1 MLVARSGE
9 AALGIVH
16 RVTPDV
22 VLMDA
27 VMPGLDG
34 FETCRQMKAMAALTH
49 VPIIFMTGLT
59 ETEHI
64 VHALES
70 GGVDYLSKPINVDEL
85 RARIRV
91 HLVNAR
97 RGQSARIALDA
108 AGRHLVAFGADGSLL
123 WSTPQANRLLERS
136 GFDAARQA
144 MMSEGFR
151 SWLSAATSSG
161 FDLDPVASAPAPPS
175 PLEGRDRGWGCR
187 HIRRRRARRGHDT
200 PTPTPPH
207 RGRGFGAEPVAAA
220 RVPQLQFAYLGTVG
234 SDEYLFRLSRMQ
246 SKGQEETL
254 RQQFGLTQRESE
266 VLLWIA
272 RGKANR
278 DIGEILGLSP
288 RTVNKHLEQVYAK
301 LGVENRAS
309 AAIRAVQHLQSPLD

>member
-1 MLVARSGE
+1 MSRIEKEQDIVLLVDDSPESLGFLTTALEQAGVTVLVARSGE
-9 AALGIVH
+9 AALKIVE

-34 FETCRQMKAMAALTH
+34 FETCRRMKALAPLTH

-91 HLVNAR
+91 HLANAR
-97 RGQSARIALDA
+97 RAQSARIALDA
-108 AGRHLVAFGADGSLL
+108 AGRHLVAFGPEGAVL

-136 GFDAARQA
+136 GVDADMQPD
-144 MMSEGFR
+144 MSRRFVGWRAGEGDG
-151 SWLSAATSSG
+151 LVPGGG
-161 FDLDPVASAPAPPS
+161 FDLDAATAPK
-175 PLEGRDRGWGCR
+175 
-187 HIRRRRARRGHDT
+187 
-200 PTPTPPH
+200 
-207 RGRGFGAEPVAAA
+207 
-220 RVPQLQFAYLGTVG
+220 LQFEYLGMVG
-234 SDEYLFRLSRMQ
+234 GDEYLFRLARAQ
-246 SKGQEETL
+246 EEGQEEVL
-254 RQQFGLTQRESE
+254 RQHFGLTARESE

-272 RGKANR
+272 RGKANK
-278 DIGEILGLSP
+278 DIGDILGLSP
-288 RTVNKHLEQVYAK
+288 RTVNKHLEQVYTK

-309 AAIRAVQHLQSPLD
+309 AAIKAIQALQAPFEL

>member
-1 MLVARSGE
+1 MSRIEQEQDIVLLVDDSPESLGFLTTALEQAGVTVLVARSGE
-9 AALGIVH
+9 AALKIVE

-34 FETCRQMKAMAALTH
+34 FETCQQMKALPPLVH
-49 VPIIFMTGLT
+49 VPIIFRTGLT
-59 ETEHI
+59 ETEHV

-91 HLVNAR
+91 HLANAR
-97 RGQSARIALDA
+97 RAQSARIALDA
-108 AGRHLVAFGADGSLL
+108 AGRHLVAFADDGAVL

-136 GFDAARQA
+136 GIEQGGQRIMSRFFVDWRQA
-144 MMSEGFR
+144 EGER
-151 SWLSAATSSG
+151 LVPGGA
-161 FDLDPVASAPAPPS
+161 FDLQTGDSTG
-175 PLEGRDRGWGCR
+175 L
-187 HIRRRRARRGHDT
+187 H
-200 PTPTPPH
+200 
-207 RGRGFGAEPVAAA
+207 
-220 RVPQLQFAYLGTVG
+220 FAFLGVVG
-234 SDEYLFRLSRMQ
+234 GDEYLFRIARAQ
-246 SKGQEETL
+246 EEGQEEIL

-266 VLLWIA
+266 VLLWIG
-272 RGKANR
+272 RGKSNK
-278 DIGEILGLSP
+278 DIADILGLSP

-309 AAIRAVQHLQSPLD
+309 AAIKAIQSLQVPFEL

>member
-1 MLVARSGE
+1 MSRIEKEQDIVLLVDDSPESLGFLTAALEEAGVTVLVARSGE
-9 AALGIVH
+9 AALAIVG

-34 FETCRQMKAMAALTH
+34 FETCRRMKGMAALTH
-49 VPIIFMTGLT
+49 VPVIFMTGLT
-59 ETEHI
+59 DTEHI

-70 GGVDYLSKPINVDEL
+70 GGVDYLAKPINVDEL

-91 HLVNAR
+91 HLANAR
-97 RGQSARIALDA
+97 RAQSARIALDA
-108 AGRHLVAFGADGSLL
+108 AGRHLVAFGPDGAVL
-123 WSTPQANRLLERS
+123 WSTPQANRLLERWGLDAEQQEAIS
-136 GFDAARQA
+136 RHFRDWRAAGEETGSFDI
-144 MMSEGFR
+144 
-151 SWLSAATSSG
+151 
-161 FDLDPVASAPAPPS
+161 VASPGDRPS
-175 PLEGRDRGWGCR
+175 K
-187 HIRRRRARRGHDT
+187 
-200 PTPTPPH
+200 
-207 RGRGFGAEPVAAA
+207 
-220 RVPQLQFAYLGTVG
+220 LQFSFLGTVG
-234 SDEYLFRLSRMQ
+234 GDEYLFRLSRLQ
-246 SKGQEETL
+246 EEGQEDTL
-254 RQQFGLTQRESE
+254 RQQFGLTNRESE

-272 RGKANR
+272 RGKSNR

>member
-1 MLVARSGE
+1 MSRIEQEQDIVLLVDDSPESLGFLTTALEQAGVTVLVARSGE
-9 AALGIVH
+9 AALKIVE

-34 FETCRQMKAMAALTH
+34 FETCQRMKALPPLVH

-59 ETEHI
+59 ETEHV

-91 HLVNAR
+91 HLANAR
-97 RGQSARIALDA
+97 RAQSARIALDA
-108 AGRHLVAFGADGSLL
+108 AGRHLVAFGVDGAVL

-136 GFDAARQA
+136 GI
-144 MMSEGFR
+144 G
-151 SWLSAATSSG
+151 AATQPVMSQNFMQWRAAEGEQLAPGGGFELATGAASG
-161 FDLDPVASAPAPPS
+161 M
-175 PLEGRDRGWGCR
+175 
-187 HIRRRRARRGHDT
+187 
-200 PTPTPPH
+200 
-207 RGRGFGAEPVAAA
+207 
-220 RVPQLQFAYLGTVG
+220 QFAYLGVVG
-234 SDEYLFRLSRMQ
+234 GDEYLFRIARAQ
-246 SKGQEETL
+246 EEGQEEAL

-266 VLLWIA
+266 VLLWIG
-272 RGKANR
+272 RGKSNK
-278 DIGEILGLSP
+278 DIGDILGLSP
-288 RTVNKHLEQVYAK
+288 RTVNKHLEQVYTK

-309 AAIRAVQHLQSPLD
+309 AAIKAIQALQASFEL

>member
-1 MLVARSGE
+1 MSGIEKEQDIVLLVDDSPESLGFLTAALEQSGVTVLVARNGE
-9 AALGIVH
+9 AALGIVG

-34 FETCRQMKAMAALTH
+34 FETSRRMKAMAALTH

-59 ETEHI
+59 EAEHI

-91 HLVNAR
+91 HLLNAR
-97 RGQSARIALDA
+97 RAQNARIALDA
-108 AGRHLVAFGADGSLL
+108 AGRHLVAFGFDGVVL
-123 WSTPQANRLLERS
+123 WSTPQASRLLERLAI
-136 GFDAARQA
+136 DAAAMTAQFTKWRQ
-144 MMSEGFR
+144 SEQPNEGFKLGGG
-151 SWLSAATSSG
+151 SQAAHLA
-161 FDLDPVASAPAPPS
+161 FEL
-175 PLEGRDRGWGCR
+175 
-187 HIRRRRARRGHDT
+187 
-200 PTPTPPH
+200 
-207 RGRGFGAEPVAAA
+207 
-220 RVPQLQFAYLGTVG
+220 LGVMG
-234 SDEYLFRLSRMQ
+234 GEHLFRLSRLQ
-246 SKGQEETL
+246 RDGEDEYTL
-254 RQQFGLTQRESE
+254 RQAFGLTQRESE

-309 AAIRAVQHLQSPLD
+309 AAIKAVQQLQALQD

>member
-1 MLVARSGE
+1 MSRIEKEQDIVLLVDDSPESLGFLTTALEDAGVTVLVARSGE
-9 AALGIVH
+9 AALGIAQ

-34 FETCRQMKAMAALTH
+34 FETSRRLKAMAPLAH

-91 HLVNAR
+91 HLANAR
-97 RGQSARIALDA
+97 RAQSARIALDA
-108 AGRHLVAFGADGSLL
+108 AGRHLVAFGPDGAVL
-123 WSTPQANRLLERS
+123 WSTPQSNRLLERS
-136 GFDAARQA
+136 GVDADGQA
-144 MMSEGFR
+144 GMSR
-151 SWLSAATSSG
+151 SFSAWRLQQGDNLTPGNG
-161 FDLDPVASAPAPPS
+161 FDLSLPGAPK
-175 PLEGRDRGWGCR
+175 L
-187 HIRRRRARRGHDT
+187 
-200 PTPTPPH
+200 
-207 RGRGFGAEPVAAA
+207 
-220 RVPQLQFAYLGTVG
+220 QLAFLGVVG
-234 SDEYLFRLSRMQ
+234 GDEYLFRLSGAAEE
-246 SKGQEETL
+246 GQEDAL
-254 RQQFGLTQRESE
+254 RQNFGLTQRESE

-272 RGKANR
+272 RGKSNR

-288 RTVNKHLEQVYAK
+288 RTVNKHLEQVYTK

-309 AAIRAVQHLQSPLD
+309 AAIKAIQAMQAPFEL